1 MLGIYRMAQEENVIL
16 HSTVDHL
23 GLEPR
28 HLARHDGTNRRAACE
43 KEVYDSQ
50 AILDVAVGEFG
61 TVGPCQSKGGNGMP
75 RRP

>member
-1 MLGIYRMAQEENVIL
+1 MLGIYRMTQEENVIL
-16 HSTVDHL
+16 HSAVDHL

-28 HLARHDGTNRRAACE
+28 HLARHDRANGRAAGE

-50 AILDVAVGEFG
+50 TTLDVAVGEFG
-61 TVGPCQSKGGNGMP
+61 AVGPCQSKGGNGMS